1 MIPCTHEMI
10 LVVYMNQEKAR
21 ALQHF
26 AYTEDEQ
33 RKSHVSCKIPSGN
46 EICRRHGSTQWLN
59 IAQKPVLL
67 MKYLVKHFSQSG
79 SNVLDLCSGT
89 GSTTIAALSLGRNA
103 FSVETDREMR
113 ETLAFRVANLK
124 AEMDA
129 EAKEKEE
136 EFKSSGPEVRKIKKK
151 LLLSKKKGPQVF
163 ATCDN

>member
-1 MIPCTHEMI
+1 MAEHRP
-10 LVVYMNQEKAR
+10 KASV
-21 ALQHF
+21 
-26 AYTEDEQ
+26 TDE
-33 RKSHVSCKIPSGN
+33 VPG
-46 EICRRHGSTQWLN
+46 E
-59 IAQKPVLL
+59 A
-67 MKYLVKHFSQSG
+67 HFSQSG

-136 EFKSSGPEVRKIKKK
+136 FKSSGPEVRKIKKK
-151 LLLSKKKGPQVF
+151 LLSKKKGQKSLRRVIISKYF
-163 ATCDN
+163 F